1 MYTSAKDAE
10 KALLAKSLP
19 KERSDL
25 ELESA
30 TIAIH
35 SKVALRCVWEFRICF
50 FFLSFFPYYDYD
62 QFF

>member
-30 TIAIH
+30 TIAIR
-35 SKVALRCVWEFRICF
+35 SKVALRLGIQNLL
-50 FFLSFFPYYDYD
+50 FLSFFPYYDYD

>member
-35 SKVALRCVWEFRICF
+35 SKVALRCVAFGNSEFAF
-50 FFLSFFPYYDYD
+50 SFFPCYDYD